1 MTFDPFGDFETRGYL
16 RNVAGEKDPERVKR
30 LEHDAFRSR
39 VGEALAALR
48 TGKPLGYQDVL
59 DTHKRLFGDMYPW
72 AGQDRAVTAPQ
83 LAVGKAGR
91 YDLFAHP
98 QDARRAAEH
107 ALDMAADPSKMRAK
121 PGEVMGL
128 LAYGHPV
135 LDGNGRTLMTVHAEL
150 CRRAG
155 IRIAWKDVAKA
166 DYLAVLTRE
175 LERPGKALDTFLA
188 PHIQRPAASVAQD
201 AERLRT
207 LPGLGPLASD
217 PNPSKAEP
225 LGARPALD
233 ARSVSKLPEPQ
244 PGEAPRRGLTGLLQ
258 NVQRP
263 SDLAR
268 KLPWEPEPVRMAD
281 RVRAF
286 EDQAAKTKEAAAKP
300 PEPAAEPDADAPK
313 PRPGPRP

>member
-1 MTFDPFGDFETRGYL
+1 VTFDPFGDFETCGYL
-16 RNVAGEKDPERVKR
+16 RNLAGEKDPERVKR

-39 VGEALAALR
+39 VGEALAALHK
-48 TGKPLGYQDVL
+48 GKPLGYQDVL

-72 AGQDRAVTAPQ
+72 AGQDRAATAPQ

-98 QDARRAAEH
+98 QDARRAVEY
-107 ALDMAADPSKMRAK
+107 ALDMAADPSQMRAK

-128 LAYGHPV
+128 LCYGHPV

-207 LPGLGPLASD
+207 LPGLGPAASD
-217 PNPSKAEP
+217 PDLPKAEP
-225 LGARPALD
+225 LVAGPGLD
-233 ARSVSKLPEPQ
+233 ARPVPKPPEPQ
-244 PGEAPRRGLTGLLQ
+244 PGEAPRRGLTGLLRS
-258 NVQRP
+258 VQRP
-263 SDLAR
+263 PDPAKQR
-268 KLPWEPEPVRMAD
+268 PWEPEPVRMAE
-281 RVRAF
+281 RVRTF
-286 EDQAAKTKEAAAKP
+286 EDQAAKAKDAAAKP
-300 PEPAAEPDADAPK
+300 PEPAPDADTDPPK
-313 PRPGPRP
+313 PRSGPKP